1 MSFTSLQKLAK
12 NFKQFSSFDETLI
25 TGALSCTSLSEE
37 NQNELTNLT
46 TQMITF
52 CKENK
57 CIADNTAEVESETGK
72 RTKTELFQLFLSK
85 FKKDPLGYEHQETLD
100 KFEVN
105 VPEYLSFHNKLRNSF
120 NIGEFESYLTTVN
133 SMEGKLNRLYLL
145 TISDRGYIWG
155 RVKQNHQEN
164 NKDIPW
170 KKLLN
175 DKEYSYST
183 VHSYINFSQACES
196 YPRILVSTD
205 YYSEWRK
212 FLTMFLAEVQKDSQ
226 LQSRCMT
233 ELQFS

>member
-12 NFKQFSSFDETLI
+12 FWSFVESLI
-25 TGALSCTSLSEE
+25 TVALSCTSLSEK
-37 NQNELTNLT
+37 NLNELTSLT

-57 CIADNTAEVESETGK
+57 CIPDNTAELESESGK

-85 FKKDPLGYEHQETLD
+85 FKKDLPSYEHQETLD

-120 NIGEFESYLTTVN
+120 NIGEFEPYLTTVN
-133 SMEGKLNRLYLL
+133 NMEGKLNRLYLL
-145 TISDRGYIWG
+145 TISDRGNIWG
-155 RVKQNHQEN
+155 KVKQNHQEN

-175 DKEYSYST
+175 AKGYSYST
-183 VHSYINFSQACES
+183 VQSYVNFSQACEN

-205 YYSEWRK
+205 YYSEWKK
-212 FLTMFLAEVQKDSQ
+212 FLTRFLAEVQKDSQ

>member
-12 NFKQFSSFDETLI
+12 NFKQSSSFDETLI
-25 TGALSCTSLSEE
+25 TGALSCTSLSEK
-37 NQNELTNLT
+37 NLNELTNLT

-57 CIADNTAEVESETGK
+57 CILDKTAELESENGK
-72 RTKTELFQLFLSK
+72 RNKTELFQLFLSK
-85 FKKDPLGYEHQETLD
+85 FKKDLLSYEHQETLE

-105 VPEYLSFHNKLRNSF
+105 VPECLSFHNKLRNSF
-120 NIGEFESYLTTVN
+120 NIGEFESSLTTVKN
-133 SMEGKLNRLYLL
+133 MEGKLNRLYLL

-155 RVKQNHQEN
+155 KVKQNHQEN
-164 NKDIPW
+164 NKDIPC

-175 DKEYSYST
+175 DKGYSYSS
-183 VHSYINFSQACES
+183 VQSYINFSQASES
-196 YPRILVSTD
+196 YPRILDSTD
-205 YYSEWRK
+205 YYSEWKK
-212 FLTMFLAEVQKDSQ
+212 FFAMILAEVQKDSQ

>member
-25 TGALSCTSLSEE
+25 IGALSCTSLSEE
-37 NQNELTNLT
+37 NMNELTNLT

-57 CIADNTAEVESETGK
+57 CIPDSTAELESETGK

-85 FKKDPLGYEHQETLD
+85 FKKDLLSYEHQETLD

-105 VPEYLSFHNKLRNSF
+105 KPEYLSFQNKLRNSF

-133 SMEGKLNRLYLL
+133 NMEGKMNRLYLL

-155 RVKQNHQEN
+155 KVKQNHQEN

-175 DKEYSYST
+175 DKGYSYSNIQ
-183 VHSYINFSQACES
+183 SYINFSQACES

-205 YYSEWRK
+205 YYSEWKK

-226 LQSRCMT
+226 LQSGCMT